1 MSSKDQLNI
10 SISRPLDTRPP
21 PPNNSSHDPPPPVVV
36 VAPSSSKDSHQ
47 GRPHGNG
54 LTSYSTA
61 LGVTI
66 LVGCSLLLLN
76 VILFVFVFLQRD
88 RGQRKKSGRHGS
100 SSSVTSDNS
109 MRKLENGGP
118 MATICVT
125 SGKRSLRKQ
134 WCLGR
139 HNQYY
144 LIIQM

>member
-1 MSSKDQLNI
+1 MSSKDQLNT
-10 SISRPLDTRPP
+10 SNSKPSDTRPP
-21 PPNNSSHDPPPPVVV
+21 PPNNSTHDPPPPVVV

-76 VILFVFVFLQRD
+76 VIVFVFVFLQRD

-125 SGKRSLRKQ
+125 SGKHSLRETVA
-134 WCLGR
+134 L
-139 HNQYY
+139 
-144 LIIQM
+144 M